1 MGLLEILGANVKVV
15 SSAVVFNNDLKII
28 LVQSN
33 KPKYR
38 GFWGLPGGTVE
49 IRKGEDPYDAMLREI
64 AEETGLGLNTLKVLY
79 GIGLY
84 AGETPSRTP
93 MLNQAYAVKTS
104 SDCNKEDFR
113 EPNDEIMAVEAF
125 IYGEIPPEPKR
136 RTLDIG
142 KILDDLMHIWD
153 GERRPMPFDMV
164 TPLLTYADLLPKRYP
179 GVKYFKNE
187 LEPVLGCEKKK

>member
-49 IRKGEDPYDAMLREI
+49 LRKGEDPYDALIREI
-64 AEETGLGLNTLKVLY
+64 SEETGLSLNTLSILY

-84 AGETPSRTP
+84 VGETPSRTP
-93 MLNQAYAVKTS
+93 MLNQAYAVKTE
-104 SDCNKEDFR
+104 SDCKPEDFR
-113 EPNDEIMAVEAF
+113 QPNDEIMAVKAF
-125 IYGEIPPEPKR
+125 TYSEIPPESQR
-136 RTLDIG
+136 RTSDMRE
-142 KILDDLMHIWD
+142 ILDDLMLIWE
-153 GERRPMPFDMV
+153 GKHHLMPLDMII
-164 TPLLTYADLLPKRYP
+164 PLPTYVDLLPMRYP
-179 GVKYFKNE
+179 GVIYRPKE
-187 LEPVLGCEKKK
+187 LERVTR